1 MNCTLRTLLYFLFT
15 FPLFAFAQEI
25 KILTWESFLSEEVV
39 DAFTKKTGHR
49 VKLYFYDSEV
59 DRNAI
64 LVNGQGGKYDL
75 VLVDNATTL
84 LYGKTGILRPLD
96 TAAIEN
102 VQRNGQQWQKSCGRY
117 GIPYAK
123 GTMGIIH
130 RASIST
136 QPIDSWRD
144 ILVPPSEHI
153 GTTMMIKDDIDTVA
167 IALLAQNKDPFTNNR
182 EELKSA
188 YSLLVAQ
195 SQYLL
200 KYGYPVTYT
209 NEHKSASKLT
219 LAVIYS
225 GDLSNIKKNT
235 GQNDWEYVVPKE
247 GTLFFVDCFT
257 SPSGG
262 ALKAGTTAFLAF
274 INDPAVAY
282 KNASDVWFS
291 TTNEAAQ
298 LLANDQYKNDSEISP
313 DAQTLLRSHNYQTLS
328 KEDIVIR
335 NKIVSLLTTAE

>member
-1 MNCTLRTLLYFLFT
+1 MKYILRTLLPFLFIS
-15 FPLFAFAQEI
+15 PLLAQEI
-25 KILTWESFLSEEVV
+25 KILTWENFLSEEVV
-39 DAFTKKTGHR
+39 DAFTKTTGHT

-75 VLVDNATTL
+75 VLVDSSTTL
-84 LYGKTGILRPLD
+84 LYGKSGVLRPLD
-96 TAAIEN
+96 YVHIDN
-102 VQRNGQQWQKSCGRY
+102 VQSNGQQWQESCGQY

-130 RASIST
+130 RTSISKKS
-136 QPIDSWRD
+136 IDSWND
-144 ILVPPSEHI
+144 ILVPPKEHI
-153 GTTMMIKDDIDTVA
+153 GTTMMIKDDIDTLA
-167 IALLAQNKDPFTNNR
+167 IALLAKGFDPFTKDT

-188 YSLLVAQ
+188 YASLRAQ
-195 SQYLL
+195 SKYLL

-209 NEHKSASKLT
+209 NEQGSASKLT
-219 LAVIYS
+219 LAIIYS
-225 GDLSNIKKNT
+225 GDLYNIKKST
-235 GQNDWEYVVPKE
+235 GQDDWQYVVPKE

-262 ALKAGTTAFLAF
+262 ALKEGTIAFLGF
-274 INDPAVAY
+274 INDPAIAY

-298 LLANDQYKNDSEISP
+298 LMANDEYKNDSEISP
-313 DAQTLLRSHNYQTLS
+313 DAKTLQRSHRYQTLS
-328 KEDIVIR
+328 KEDLVIR
-335 NKIVSLLTTAE
+335 NRIVSMLVTDE